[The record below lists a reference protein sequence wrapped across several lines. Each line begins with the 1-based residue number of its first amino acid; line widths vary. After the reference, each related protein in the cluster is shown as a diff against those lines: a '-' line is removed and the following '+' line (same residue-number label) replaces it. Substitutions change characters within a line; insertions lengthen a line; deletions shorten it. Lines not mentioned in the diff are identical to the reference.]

1 MTSSALK
8 RRAREARD
16 WMVESCFPLWGQ
28 EGAGGHG
35 LFREFLDLTHRPVD
49 TDTTRVRVQARQTYV
64 FCMAYDLGWERD
76 RAERLIQ
83 MGVNALKGPCL
94 RSDGLAG
101 RVLATDGSGLSDARA
116 DLYDTAF
123 VLYAL
128 ANASRRGNDAALPA
142 AQAIL
147 KSVDVMLADAASGGY
162 AEMLPKGSQ
171 RLQNPHMHLLE
182 ACHALHA
189 ADPDGAHLKRANQI
203 VQLFT
208 EKMLDGETQT
218 LGEYFKPDWSAETG
232 DAHEIVE
239 PGHQFEWVWLLHRHA
254 ELTGNDLH
262 SALPG
267 LYDFAVRTLDA
278 DGRAFTGARRDGTVC
293 DHSRRTW
300 MQTEAL
306 KAHLAMMELDFD
318 NRAGHDA
325 RAVQCFDILM
335 DEYLTPEGG
344 WIDKFDEDGQVATET
359 MPASTGYHVVLAFDE
374 LIRVT
379 GI

>member
-16 WMVESCFPLWGQ
+16 WMAESCFPLWGK
-28 EGAGGHG
+28 EGAGAYG
-35 LFREFLDLTHRPVD
+35 LFRESLDMSHRPVD
-49 TDTTRVRVQARQTYV
+49 AEVTRVRVQARQTYV
-64 FCMAYDLGWERD
+64 FCLAHDLGWERD

-83 MGVNALKGPCL
+83 MGVSALKGPCL

-101 RVLATDGSGLSDARA
+101 RVLATDGSGLTDARA

-128 ANASRRGNDAALPA
+128 AQASRRGIEEALPA
-142 AQAIL
+142 AHAIL
-147 KSVDVMLADAASGGY
+147 KSVDVMLADRDHGGY
-162 AEMLPKGSQ
+162 AEMLPRGSQ

-189 ADPDGAHLKRANQI
+189 AEPGGAHLKRAGAI
-203 VQLFT
+203 ADLFT
-208 EKMLDGETQT
+208 SKMLDAETQT
-218 LGEYFKPDWSAETG
+218 LGEYFRPDWSPETG
-232 DAHEIVE
+232 DSHAVIE

-254 ELTGNDLH
+254 ALTGEDLH
-262 SALPG
+262 PALVH
-267 LYDFAVRTLDA
+267 LYDFGVRTLDEE
-278 DGRAFTGARRDGTVC
+278 GRAFTGAHRDGAVC

-306 KAHLAMMELDFD
+306 KAHLAMIELDRD
-318 NRAGHDA
+318 DERHEH
-325 RAVQCFDILM
+325 RAVQCFDVLM

-344 WIDKFDEDGQVATET
+344 WIDKFDADGQVATET

>member
-16 WMVESCFPLWGQ
+16 WMIESCFPLWGK
-28 EGAGGHG
+28 EGSAGHG
-35 LFREFLDLTHRPVD
+35 LFREALDMTHRPVEAD
-49 TDTTRVRVQARQTYV
+49 STRVRVQARQTYL
-64 FCMAYDLGWERD
+64 FCLAQDYGWDRD
-76 RAERLIQ
+76 RAERLVQ
-83 MGVNALKGPCL
+83 MGVNALKGACL

-101 RVLATDGSGLSDARA
+101 RILATDGSGLTDARA

-128 ANASRRGNDAALPA
+128 ANAARRGQEAALPA
-142 AQAIL
+142 AHAIL
-147 KSVDVMLADAASGGY
+147 KSVDTMLADTAHGGY
-162 AEMLPKGSQ
+162 AEMLPRGSQ

-189 ADPDGAHLKRANQI
+189 AEPEGAHLKRAGAI
-203 VQLFT
+203 VDLFAS
-208 EKMLDGETQT
+208 KMLDPDTHT
-218 LGEYFKPDWSAETG
+218 LGEYFRPDWSAETG
-232 DAHEIVE
+232 EAHDVVE
-239 PGHQFEWVWLLHRHA
+239 PGHQFEWVWLLQRHA
-254 ELTGNDLH
+254 ALTGEDLNPAMVH
-262 SALPG
+262 
-267 LYDFAVRTLDA
+267 LYDFGLRTLDEE
-278 DGRAFTGARRDGTVC
+278 GRAFTGAKRDGSVC

-306 KAHLAMMELDFD
+306 KAHLAMLELDRD
-318 NRAGHDA
+318 DEAHDR
-325 RAVQCFDILM
+325 RAVQCFDVLM

-344 WIDKFDEDGQVATET
+344 WIDKFDEDGHVATES

-379 GI
+379 GV

>member
-128 ANASRRGNDAALPA
+128 AN
-142 AQAIL
+142 
-147 KSVDVMLADAASGGY
+147 
-162 AEMLPKGSQ
+162 
-171 RLQNPHMHLLE
+171 
-182 ACHALHA
+182 
-189 ADPDGAHLKRANQI
+189 
-203 VQLFT
+203 
-208 EKMLDGETQT
+208 
-218 LGEYFKPDWSAETG
+218 
-232 DAHEIVE
+232 
-239 PGHQFEWVWLLHRHA
+239 
-254 ELTGNDLH
+254 
-262 SALPG
+262 
-267 LYDFAVRTLDA
+267 
-278 DGRAFTGARRDGTVC
+278 
-293 DHSRRTW
+293 
-300 MQTEAL
+300 
-306 KAHLAMMELDFD
+306 
-318 NRAGHDA
+318 
-325 RAVQCFDILM
+325 
-335 DEYLTPEGG
+335 
-344 WIDKFDEDGQVATET
+344 
-359 MPASTGYHVVLAFDE
+359 
-374 LIRVT
+374 
-379 GI
+379 